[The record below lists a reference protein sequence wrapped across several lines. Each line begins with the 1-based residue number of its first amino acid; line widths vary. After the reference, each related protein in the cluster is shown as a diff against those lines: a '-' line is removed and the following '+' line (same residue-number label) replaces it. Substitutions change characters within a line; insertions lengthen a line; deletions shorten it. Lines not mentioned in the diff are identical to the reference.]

1 MRLLIALAAFAA
13 LATAPGCSR
22 HDQSGEAAHTRPP
35 PLSLEQFPRSSTLSI
50 ASVDCRLQAAQTV
63 RVTAPATGRLHLLV
77 PPEKRRLEK
86 AELWAVFDSEA
97 LAAASEVVAARR
109 EALEVRRK
117 RVLEMEL
124 PRHRLELEDQLA
136 ETKRWQDV
144 ARRIGSDEEV
154 RRSMAEFLPP
164 AGLPG
169 LGDLP
174 GYERRANLLG
184 LEIASVD
191 ATAKSE
197 LAVAETELK
206 ESEVE
211 LAAKKASHE
220 MRAPFAGEL
229 LWNLSSS
236 RSDPDHNVAAGE
248 LVAVIRQTDAIEC
261 EVRMQDSRWLVLP
274 TESLVLALP
283 SPRGGKVSAPFC
295 RSRLREEQQQ
305 DAIYYVFQIPQD
317 EGAEFKAG
325 GNALL
330 PGELRRILS
339 REARIVPKIELLRA
353 YPDAFGRADWAG
365 GVERIWPGA
374 QVEALGN
381 AFVAILDPPARK

>member
-1 MRLLIALAAFAA
+1 
-13 LATAPGCSR
+13 
-22 HDQSGEAAHTRPP
+22 
-35 PLSLEQFPRSSTLSI
+35 
-50 ASVDCRLQAAQTV
+50 
-63 RVTAPATGRLHLLV
+63 
-77 PPEKRRLEK
+77 
-86 AELWAVFDSEA
+86 
-97 LAAASEVVAARR
+97 
-109 EALEVRRK
+109 
-117 RVLEMEL
+117 
-124 PRHRLELEDQLA
+124 
-136 ETKRWQDV
+136 
-144 ARRIGSDEEV
+144 
-154 RRSMAEFLPP
+154 
-164 AGLPG
+164 
-169 LGDLP
+169 
-174 GYERRANLLG
+174 
-184 LEIASVD
+184 
-191 ATAKSE
+191 
-197 LAVAETELK
+197 
-206 ESEVE
+206 
-211 LAAKKASHE
+211 
-220 MRAPFAGEL
+220 
-229 LWNLSSS
+229 
-236 RSDPDHNVAAGE
+236 
-248 LVAVIRQTDAIEC
+248 
-261 EVRMQDSRWLVLP
+261 MQDSRWLVLP